1 MDFELADVLVHGR
14 VRTLQARRGITRLR
28 GWFTLQLRRV
38 DALAERQTDAFA
50 FRSEGVRRSA
60 VSGPGLPRHLL
71 RCREPRRRPPQI
83 PVSLLR
89 NRTKILNELCSRK
102 RRWVA
107 ENIYR
112 PFAVYYDP
120 FTQTAEIVDHVSKI
134 EKATKQLETDL
145 SSIRTALRVFN

>member
-1 MDFELADVLVHGR
+1 M
-14 VRTLQARRGITRLR
+14 
-28 GWFTLQLRRV
+28 
-38 DALAERQTDAFA
+38 
-50 FRSEGVRRSA
+50 
-60 VSGPGLPRHLL
+60 
-71 RCREPRRRPPQI
+71 
-83 PVSLLR
+83 SLLR